1 MRLASKIFLTS
12 SLVILVLAGVG
23 ALSLGAVGRL
33 VSVNREITTQTV
45 PALRVAAGLRDQML
59 SLARLEARFTV
70 LRDARYAAAWR
81 ERAAS
86 VEGDFDRLRAL
97 VRTPR
102 EQALLAEAAAAF
114 DAYRGEVTSEQQPPP
129 ARERALQDPRSRVLG
144 ERVEETLERLM
155 DATYARVVS
164 AQAEAARLEART
176 WTGVLL
182 ALGAAV
188 ALALVGTAV
197 LAYRITRSLRQ
208 LSAATTAVAAGS
220 YREPIPDAA
229 RDEIGALARSF
240 NAMAAQLRRID
251 ETKEEFYATL
261 SHELRSPLTSVREAA
276 HLLRDGVPGSLN
288 PKQAR
293 PVTLIGH
300 STDRLLR
307 LVNQMLELSRLRA
320 GVLPLTRER
329 VDLARVVGRAVEELR
344 PQAEEGGLTLT
355 RERVGERF
363 DVRGDEDRLVQVVV
377 NLVANAV
384 RFTLRG
390 GRVTV
395 RLIRADRAADELRFR
410 QALALY
416 DEFLARYP
424 DDAEAARVLESRD
437 TVAAIVT
444 TREELIRLR
453 SQLRARESEV
463 TKLREEVARLRQ
475 EVSSRQA
482 ETDKLRADL
491 ERLKQMDL
499 RLERVR

>member
-23 ALSLGAVGRL
+23 ALSLGAIGRL

-45 PALRVAAGLRDQML
+45 PALRVTGALRDQMF

-70 LRDARYAAAWR
+70 LRDARYATAWT
-81 ERAAS
+81 ERAS
-86 VEGDFDRLRAL
+86 RVEADFDRLRGL

-102 EQALLAEAAAAF
+102 ERALLADAVAAF
-114 DAYRGEVTSEQQPPP
+114 EVYQRAVADEHDRAVRGQSVEE
-129 ARERALQDPRSRVLG
+129 PRSRSLG
-144 ERVEETLERLM
+144 ERVEEALERVM

-176 WTGVLL
+176 WSGVLL

-188 ALALVGTAV
+188 VLALVGTAV
-197 LAYRITRSLRQ
+197 LAHRITRSLRR

-220 YREPIPDAA
+220 YREPISDAA

-276 HLLRDGVPGSLN
+276 HLLGDAVPGPLN
-288 PKQAR
+288 AKQAR
-293 PVTLIGH
+293 LVTVIGH

-320 GVLPLTRER
+320 GVLPLARER

-344 PQAEEGGLTLT
+344 PQAEEGGIVLT
-355 RERVGERF
+355 RERVGEVF
-363 DVRGDEDRLVQVVV
+363 DARGDEDRLVQVVV
-377 NLVANAV
+377 NLVANAI
-384 RFTLRG
+384 RFTLRDG
-390 GRVTV
+390 HVTV
-395 RLIRADRAADELRFR
+395 RLIDAGPEIEIQVEDTGVGIPAAALPRIFDSWR
-410 QALALY
+410 QAHSDRGGTGLGLAVVRGVV
-416 DEFLARYP
+416 LAHDGRVTVESQEGKGSRFTVLLPRY
-424 DDAEAARVLESRD
+424 S
-437 TVAAIVT
+437 
-444 TREELIRLR
+444 
-453 SQLRARESEV
+453 
-463 TKLREEVARLRQ
+463 
-475 EVSSRQA
+475 
-482 ETDKLRADL
+482 
-491 ERLKQMDL
+491 
-499 RLERVR
+499 

>member
-45 PALRVAAGLRDQML
+45 PALRVSSGLRDQML
-59 SLARLEARFTV
+59 SLARLEARYSV
-70 LRDARYAAAWR
+70 LKDARYATAWR
-81 ERAAS
+81 ERAARADD
-86 VEGDFDRLRAL
+86 EFDRLRTL

-102 EQALLAEAAAAF
+102 ERALLAEAAAAF
-114 DAYRGEVTSEQQPPP
+114 DAYRDAVAAEQARPS
-129 ARERALQDPRSRVLG
+129 RERTLEEPPSRALG
-144 ERVEETLERLM
+144 ERVEEALERLM
-155 DATYARVVS
+155 EATYARVAG

-188 ALALVGTAV
+188 VLALVGTAA
-197 LAYRITRSLRQ
+197 LAYRITHSLRR

-220 YREPIPDAA
+220 YREPIPDVA
-229 RDEIGALARSF
+229 RDEIGGLARSF

-288 PKQAR
+288 AKQAR
-293 PVTLIGH
+293 LVTVIGH

-320 GVLPLTRER
+320 GVLPLARER
-329 VDLARVVGRAVEELR
+329 VDLASVVGRAVEELR
-344 PQAEEGGLTLT
+344 PQAEEGALTLT

-363 DVRGDEDRLVQVVV
+363 DARGDEDRLVQVVV

-384 RFTLRG
+384 RFTPRG

-395 RLIRADRAADELRFR
+395 RLIDAGPEIEIQVEDTGVGIPAAALPQIFESWR
-410 QALALY
+410 QAHNDRGGTGLGLAVVRGIV
-416 DEFLARYP
+416 LAHGG
-424 DDAEAARVLESRD
+424 RVTVESQEGKGSRF
-437 TVAAIVT
+437 TVLVP
-444 TREELIRLR
+444 REP
-453 SQLRARESEV
+453 
-463 TKLREEVARLRQ
+463 
-475 EVSSRQA
+475 
-482 ETDKLRADL
+482 
-491 ERLKQMDL
+491 
-499 RLERVR
+499 

>member
-102 EQALLAEAAAAF
+102 E
-114 DAYRGEVTSEQQPPP
+114 
-129 ARERALQDPRSRVLG
+129 RALQDPRSRVVG

-293 PVTLIGH
+293 LVTLIGH

-395 RLIRADRAADELRFR
+395 RLVDAGPEIEVQVEDTGVGIPAAALPRIFDSWR
-410 QALALY
+410 QAHSDRGGTGLGLAVVRGVV
-416 DEFLARYP
+416 LAHGG
-424 DDAEAARVLESRD
+424 RVTVESQEGKGSRF
-437 TVAAIVT
+437 TVLLPH
-444 TREELIRLR
+444 EP
-453 SQLRARESEV
+453 
-463 TKLREEVARLRQ
+463 
-475 EVSSRQA
+475 
-482 ETDKLRADL
+482 
-491 ERLKQMDL
+491 
-499 RLERVR
+499 

>member
-45 PALRVAAGLRDQML
+45 PALRVTGALRDQMS

-81 ERAAS
+81 ERAAR

-97 VRTPR
+97 VRTSR
-102 EQALLAEAAAAF
+102 EQALLTEAAAAF
-114 DAYRGEVTSEQQPPP
+114 DAYRGEVTSEQRPRS
-129 ARERALQDPRSRVLG
+129 ARESALQEPRSRVLG
-144 ERVEETLERLM
+144 ERVEEALERLM
-155 DATYARVVS
+155 EATYARVIS
-164 AQAEAARLEART
+164 AQGEAARLEART

-188 ALALVGTAV
+188 MLALVGTAV
-197 LAYRITRSLRQ
+197 LAYRITRSLRR

-229 RDEIGALARSF
+229 RDEIGGLARSF

-293 PVTLIGH
+293 LVTVIGH

-320 GVLPLTRER
+320 GVLPLARER

-344 PQAEEGGLTLT
+344 PQAEEGGLKLT
-355 RERVGERF
+355 RERVGDDF
-363 DVRGDEDRLVQVVV
+363 DIRGDEDRLVQVVV

-384 RFTLRG
+384 RFTPRG

-395 RLIRADRAADELRFR
+395 RLVDAGPEIEIQVEDSGVGIPASALPRIFDSWR
-410 QALALY
+410 QAHSDRGGTGLGLAVVRGVV
-416 DEFLARYP
+416 LAHGG
-424 DDAEAARVLESRD
+424 RVTVESQEGKGSRF
-437 TVAAIVT
+437 TVLLP
-444 TREELIRLR
+444 REP
-453 SQLRARESEV
+453 
-463 TKLREEVARLRQ
+463 
-475 EVSSRQA
+475 
-482 ETDKLRADL
+482 
-491 ERLKQMDL
+491 
-499 RLERVR
+499 

>member
-23 ALSLGAVGRL
+23 ALSLGAIGRL
-33 VSVNREITTQTV
+33 VSVNREITMQSV
-45 PALRVAAGLRDQML
+45 PALRVTGGLRDQML
-59 SLARLEARFTV
+59 SLGRLEARFTV
-70 LRDARYAAAWR
+70 LRDARYAAAWSEGAVRVQTDFARLRGLVRTSR
-81 ERAAS
+81 ERA
-86 VEGDFDRLRAL
+86 
-97 VRTPR
+97 
-102 EQALLAEAAAAF
+102 LLTEAVAAF
-114 DAYRGEVTSEQQPPP
+114 DAYHAEVVSEHARSPRG
-129 ARERALQDPRSRVLG
+129 RAPEAPRSRALG
-144 ERVEETLERLM
+144 ERVEPVLERLM
-155 DATYARVVS
+155 EATYARVVA

-176 WTGVLL
+176 WSGVLL

-188 ALALVGTAV
+188 ALALVGTGV
-197 LAYRITRSLRQ
+197 LAHRITRSLRR

-229 RDEIGALARSF
+229 RDEIGGLARSF

-276 HLLRDGVPGSLN
+276 HLLRDGVPGPLN
-288 PKQAR
+288 AKQAR
-293 PVTLIGH
+293 LVTVIGH

-320 GVLPLTRER
+320 GVLPLARER

-363 DVRGDEDRLVQVVV
+363 DVPGDEDRLVQVVV

-384 RFTLRG
+384 RFTPRG

-395 RLIRADRAADELRFR
+395 RLIDAGPEMEIQVEDTGVGIPSAALPRIFDSWR
-410 QALALY
+410 QAHSDRGGTGLGLAVVRGVV
-416 DEFLARYP
+416 LAHGG
-424 DDAEAARVLESRD
+424 RVTVESQEGKGSRF
-437 TVAAIVT
+437 TVLLP
-444 TREELIRLR
+444 REP
-453 SQLRARESEV
+453 
-463 TKLREEVARLRQ
+463 
-475 EVSSRQA
+475 
-482 ETDKLRADL
+482 
-491 ERLKQMDL
+491 
-499 RLERVR
+499 

>member
-45 PALRVAAGLRDQML
+45 PALRVTGGLRDQMM
-59 SLARLEARFTV
+59 SLARLDARYTV
-70 LRDARYAAAWR
+70 LRDARYAAAWN
-81 ERAAS
+81 
-86 VEGDFDRLRAL
+86 EGAVRVQADFARLRTL
-97 VRTPR
+97 VRTSRERTLLGEAGAAFEAYHAEVVADHDRTPR
-102 EQALLAEAAAAF
+102 GRTLAE
-114 DAYRGEVTSEQQPPP
+114 
-129 ARERALQDPRSRVLG
+129 PRSRVLG
-144 ERVEETLERLM
+144 ERVEEALERLWE
-155 DATYARVVS
+155 ATYARVVG

-188 ALALVGTAV
+188 VLALVGTAV
-197 LAYRITRSLRQ
+197 LAHRITRSLRR

-220 YREPIPDAA
+220 YREPIPEA

-288 PKQAR
+288 AKQAR
-293 PVTLIGH
+293 LVTVIGN

-320 GVLPLTRER
+320 GVLPLARER
-329 VDLARVVGRAVEELR
+329 VDVARVVGRAVEELR
-344 PQAEEGGLTLT
+344 PQAEEGGVALT
-355 RERVGERF
+355 RERVGDQFE
-363 DVRGDEDRLVQVVV
+363 VRGDEDRLAQVVV

-384 RFTLRG
+384 RFTPRG

-395 RLIRADRAADELRFR
+395 RLIDAGPEIEIQVEDTGVGIPATALPRIFDSWR
-410 QALALY
+410 QAHIDRGGTGLGLAVVRGVV
-416 DEFLARYP
+416 LAHGGRVT
-424 DDAEAARVLESRD
+424 AESQEGKGSRFTVLLP
-437 TVAAIVT
+437 
-444 TREELIRLR
+444 REP
-453 SQLRARESEV
+453 
-463 TKLREEVARLRQ
+463 
-475 EVSSRQA
+475 
-482 ETDKLRADL
+482 
-491 ERLKQMDL
+491 
-499 RLERVR
+499 

>member
-45 PALRVAAGLRDQML
+45 PALRVTGGLRDQML
-59 SLARLEARFTV
+59 SLARLEARYTV
-70 LRDARYAAAWR
+70 LRDARYAAAWTEGVTR
-81 ERAAS
+81 VRA
-86 VEGDFDRLRAL
+86 DFEQLGGL

-102 EQALLAEAAAAF
+102 ERTLLGEAAAAF
-114 DAYRGEVTSEQQPPP
+114 DTYHGQVVFEHARAPRGRTAEE
-129 ARERALQDPRSRVLG
+129 PRSRALG
-144 ERVEETLERLM
+144 DRVEEALERLWE
-155 DATYARVVS
+155 ATYARVVG

-188 ALALVGTAV
+188 ALALAGTAV
-197 LAYRITRSLRQ
+197 LAQRITRSLRR

-220 YREPIPDAA
+220 YREPIPEA

-251 ETKEEFYATL
+251 ENKEEFYATL

-288 PKQAR
+288 TKQAR
-293 PVTLIGH
+293 LVTLIGH

-320 GVLPLTRER
+320 GVLPLARER

-344 PQAEEGGLTLT
+344 PQAEEGALALT
-355 RERVGERF
+355 RERTGDDFE
-363 DVRGDEDRLVQVVV
+363 VRGDEDRLVQVVV

-384 RFTLRG
+384 RFTPRGGHVTVRLLDAGPEIEIQVEDTGVGIPAAALPRIFDSWRQAHSDRGGTGLGLAVVRGVVLAHG

-395 RLIRADRAADELRFR
+395 ESQEGKGSRFT
-410 QALALY
+410 
-416 DEFLARYP
+416 
-424 DDAEAARVLESRD
+424 VLLP
-437 TVAAIVT
+437 
-444 TREELIRLR
+444 REP
-453 SQLRARESEV
+453 
-463 TKLREEVARLRQ
+463 
-475 EVSSRQA
+475 
-482 ETDKLRADL
+482 
-491 ERLKQMDL
+491 
-499 RLERVR
+499 

>member
-23 ALSLGAVGRL
+23 ALSLGAIGRL

-45 PALRVAAGLRDQML
+45 PALRVTGALRDQML

-81 ERAAS
+81 ERATR
-86 VEGDFDRLRAL
+86 VEADFDRLRAL

-102 EQALLAEAAAAF
+102 EGALLTDAMAAF
-114 DAYRGEVTSEQQPPP
+114 EVYQREVALEHGEALRGRPVEE
-129 ARERALQDPRSRVLG
+129 PRSRALG
-144 ERVEETLERLM
+144 ERVEEALERLM
-155 DATYARVVS
+155 EATYARVVS

-176 WTGVLL
+176 WSGVLL

-188 ALALVGTAV
+188 VLALVGTAV
-197 LAYRITRSLRQ
+197 LAHRITRSLRRV
-208 LSAATTAVAAGS
+208 SAATTAVAAGS

-276 HLLRDGVPGSLN
+276 HLLRDGVPGPLN
-288 PKQAR
+288 AKQAR
-293 PVTLIGH
+293 LVTVISH

-320 GVLPLTRER
+320 GVLPLSRER

-344 PQAEEGGLTLT
+344 PQAEEGGVSLT
-355 RERVGERF
+355 RERVGELF
-363 DVRGDEDRLVQVVV
+363 DGRGDEDRLVQVVV
-377 NLVANAV
+377 NLVGNAV
-384 RFTLRG
+384 RFTPRGGQVTVRLIDAGPEVEIQVEDTGVGIPAAALPRIFDSWRQAHSDRGGTGLGLAVVRGVVLAHG

-395 RLIRADRAADELRFR
+395 ESQEGKGSRFTV
-410 QALALY
+410 LLP
-416 DEFLARYP
+416 RY
-424 DDAEAARVLESRD
+424 A
-437 TVAAIVT
+437 
-444 TREELIRLR
+444 
-453 SQLRARESEV
+453 
-463 TKLREEVARLRQ
+463 
-475 EVSSRQA
+475 
-482 ETDKLRADL
+482 
-491 ERLKQMDL
+491 
-499 RLERVR
+499 

>member
-129 ARERALQDPRSRVLG
+129 ASERA
-144 ERVEETLERLM
+144 EETLERLM

-293 PVTLIGH
+293 LVTLIGH

-320 GVLPLTRER
+320 GVLPLARER

-344 PQAEEGGLTLT
+344 PQAEEGALALT
-355 RERVGERF
+355 RERTGDDFE
-363 DVRGDEDRLVQVVV
+363 VRGDEDRLAQVVV

-384 RFTLRG
+384 RFTPRG

-395 RLIRADRAADELRFR
+395 RLIDAGPEIEIQVEDTGVGIPAAALPRIFDSWR
-410 QALALY
+410 QAHIDRGGTGLGLAVVRGVV
-416 DEFLARYP
+416 LAHGG
-424 DDAEAARVLESRD
+424 RVTVESQEGKGSRF
-437 TVAAIVT
+437 TVLLP
-444 TREELIRLR
+444 REP
-453 SQLRARESEV
+453 
-463 TKLREEVARLRQ
+463 
-475 EVSSRQA
+475 
-482 ETDKLRADL
+482 
-491 ERLKQMDL
+491 
-499 RLERVR
+499 

>member
-45 PALRVAAGLRDQML
+45 PALRVTGGLRDQML
-59 SLARLEARFTV
+59 SLARLEARYTV
-70 LRDARYAAAWR
+70 LRDARYAAAWTEGVTR
-81 ERAAS
+81 VRA
-86 VEGDFDRLRAL
+86 DFEQLGGL

-102 EQALLAEAAAAF
+102 ERTLLGEAAAAF
-114 DAYRGEVTSEQQPPP
+114 DTYHGQVVFEHARAPRGRTAEE
-129 ARERALQDPRSRVLG
+129 PRSRALG
-144 ERVEETLERLM
+144 DRVEEALERLWE
-155 DATYARVVS
+155 ATYARVVG

-229 RDEIGALARSF
+229 RDEIGGLARSF

-293 PVTLIGH
+293 LVTVIGH

-355 RERVGERF
+355 RERLGERF

-395 RLIRADRAADELRFR
+395 RLVDAGPEIEIQVEDTGVGIPAAALPRIFDSWR
-410 QALALY
+410 QAHSDRGGTGLGLAVVRGVV
-416 DEFLARYP
+416 LAHGG
-424 DDAEAARVLESRD
+424 RVTVESQEGKGSRF
-437 TVAAIVT
+437 TVLLP
-444 TREELIRLR
+444 REP
-453 SQLRARESEV
+453 
-463 TKLREEVARLRQ
+463 
-475 EVSSRQA
+475 
-482 ETDKLRADL
+482 
-491 ERLKQMDL
+491 
-499 RLERVR
+499 